1 MLFQFACAALDADN
15 KQIVYA
21 LPSPLASAAAE
32 EEDIKLLNYCC
43 AHNFND
49 TKIKKPLCTQR
60 AGRGRQR
67 NTRSFFPQKW
77 GKWSEPTRA
86 TTTTTTKASESPWQ
100 WLPEKFPLNLLT
112 IFASHKLCHAY
123 RETPSHTHTH
133 AQRNTK
139 WFLSKAFFYDFHIII
154 IEIATH
160 SSTAFHPH
168 TPRANK

>member
-49 TKIKKPLCTQR
+49 TKIKKPLRTQR

-67 NTRSFFPQKW
+67 NTRSFFPRKMRQMERTNKSNNNNN
-77 GKWSEPTRA
+77 KSE
-86 TTTTTTKASESPWQ
+86 
-100 WLPEKFPLNLLT
+100 
-112 IFASHKLCHAY
+112 
-123 RETPSHTHTH
+123 
-133 AQRNTK
+133 
-139 WFLSKAFFYDFHIII
+139 
-154 IEIATH
+154 
-160 SSTAFHPH
+160 
-168 TPRANK
+168 